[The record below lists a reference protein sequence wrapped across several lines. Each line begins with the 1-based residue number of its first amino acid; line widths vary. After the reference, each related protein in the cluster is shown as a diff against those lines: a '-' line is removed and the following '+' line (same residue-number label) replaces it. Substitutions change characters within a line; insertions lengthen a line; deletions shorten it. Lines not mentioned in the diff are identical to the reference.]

1 MAQTNLPVKQ
11 KQIHREQTCGW
22 RRMGRAG
29 MDLVFGIVVVADQLP
44 NPVQL
49 FAVQWT
55 AAR

>member
-1 MAQTNLPVKQ
+1 MAQTILPVKQ

-29 MDLVFGIVVVADQLP
+29 MDLVFGIVVADQLP